1 MRSGSARRC
10 ASCSNRRTG
19 GRRSRCSRPPERSMS
34 EPVVVEKFAVG
45 QAVRRIE
52 DQRLL
57 QGLGRYSDDVN
68 LPRQAYAAVVRSTHA
83 HARIARVDVSAARA
97 APGVLAALTG
107 ADVAADGLGNMPTDG
122 TRKRGD
128 GSPGFRTPRPALLGD
143 RVRHVG
149 DPVALVVADTRER
162 AADAAALMRVEYEP
176 LPAVTATAH
185 AVRPGSPAVW
195 DEAPDNVAFVWEA
208 GIRDAVDR
216 AFAGAAHVTRLD
228 FVVSRVAAAPL
239 EPRAAVGEYD
249 RRTGRYTLYTGIQG
263 PHGSRA
269 LLADI
274 FKVPQS
280 HMRVVTG
287 EVGGSFGMRSGLYPE
302 MVLVLWAARRLGRPV
317 KWTSDRREG
326 FVTDEHGRDNLSTA
340 ELALDA
346 NGRFLALRVAINLN
360 VGAYLTPRS
369 AGPGTNNVGGIAGIY
384 TTPAIHVQTTGVFSN
399 TTPTGPYRGAGR
411 PEATY
416 AIERVIDV
424 AAMELRID
432 PIELRRRNLIPSSA
446 MPFKTGLVFTYD
458 CGEFARGMD
467 MALGLADR
475 AGFEKR
481 RAEARQRGKLRGLG
495 IANPIEVAGGPYT
508 AMNPDTA
515 ELRVNAD
522 GPVSLFAGSTSMG
535 QGNETAFA
543 QIVSE
548 KLGVP
553 PERIQVFW
561 GDSDLLGAGRGNGG
575 SGALTVGGSA
585 VTRATE
591 KIVERGRKIAARLL
605 EAAPEDVVHQ
615 DGKFTVK
622 GTDKGVS
629 LANVARAAYV
639 PRQLP
644 QGMEPGFSE
653 EASFTPSAV
662 TFPNG
667 SQICEVE
674 IDEDTGAV
682 RVVRHTVVDDVG
694 RMVNPMLVKGQI
706 HGGVVQGLGQGLYEE
721 LSYDPATG
729 QLLAGSFMDYA
740 MPRADDMPAFD
751 VDSHE
756 VPTAVNPLGAKG
768 VGEAGT
774 VGALPALLNAVNDAL
789 APLGVRHL
797 DMPVTAERVW
807 RAIQDAKARR

>member
-1 MRSGSARRC
+1 
-10 ASCSNRRTG
+10 
-19 GRRSRCSRPPERSMS
+19 MS
-34 EPVVVEKFAVG
+34 DPITTEKFAVG
-45 QAVRRIE
+45 QSVRRRE
-52 DQRLL
+52 DPRLI
-57 QGLGRYSDDVN
+57 QGDGRYSDDVN
-68 LPRQAYAAVVRSTHA
+68 LPRQAYAVVVRSPHA
-83 HARIARVDVSAARA
+83 HALIRAIDGSAAPKA
-97 APGVLAALTG
+97 DGVLAVLTG
-107 ADVAADGLGNMPTDG
+107 NELAAAGVGNLPTDT
-122 TRKRGD
+122 TRKRRD
-128 GSPGFRTPRPALLGD
+128 GSAAFATPRPALARG
-143 RVRHVG
+143 RARHVG
-149 DPVALVVADTRER
+149 DPVALVVADTAVQ
-162 AADAAALMRVEYEP
+162 AADAAEQVIVDYEP
-176 LPAVTATAH
+176 LPVVTGAREALR
-185 AVRPGSPAVW
+185 AGAPAVW

-208 GIRDAVDR
+208 GNRDAVAR
-216 AFAGAAHVTRLD
+216 AFEGAAHVTKLD
-228 FVVSRVAAAPL
+228 FVVTRVAAAPL

-249 RRTGRYTLYTGIQG
+249 RRTGRYTLYTGTQH
-263 PHGSRA
+263 PHGTRT
-269 LLADI
+269 LLADQV
-274 FKVPQS
+274 FRVPQS
-280 HMRVVTG
+280 HLRVVTG
-287 EVGGSFGMRSGLYPE
+287 EVGGSFGMRSGIYPE
-302 MVLVLWAARRLGRPV
+302 LVLVLWAAKRLGRPV
-317 KWTSDRREG
+317 KWTSSRREG
-326 FVTDEHGRDNLSTA
+326 LVTDEAGRDNVSTA

-346 NGRFLALRVAINLN
+346 DGKFLALRVAIGLN
-360 VGAYLTPRS
+360 IGAYLTPRS
-369 AGPGTNNVGGIAGIY
+369 AGPGTNNVGGVAGVY
-384 TTPAIHVQTTGVFSN
+384 TTPAIHVQTTGIFTN
-399 TTPTGPYRGAGR
+399 TTVTGPYRGAGR

-424 AAMELRID
+424 AAMELKID
-432 PIELRRRNLIPSSA
+432 PIELRRHNLIPSSA

-467 MALGLADR
+467 MALSLADR

-481 RAEARQRGKLRGLG
+481 RSEARKQGKLRGLG

-522 GPVSLFAGSTSMG
+522 GSVSLFAGSTSMG

-543 QIVSE
+543 QIICE

-591 KIVERGRKIAARLL
+591 KIIERGRKIAARLL

-622 GTDKGVS
+622 GTDKGVTF
-629 LANVARAAYV
+629 ANVARAAYV

-644 QGMEPGFSE
+644 KGMEPGFSE

-667 SQICEVE
+667 SQICEIE
-674 IDEDTGAV
+674 IDEETGAV

-721 LSYDPATG
+721 LTYEATTG

-756 VPTAVNPLGAKG
+756 VPTEVNPLGAKG
-768 VGEAGT
+768 AGEAGT
-774 VGALPALLNAVNDAL
+774 VGALPALLNAVNHAL